1 MEDFT
6 QEDVVQALGNLNAM
20 QLVKLTKQ
28 LEEKWGIRAEAPLCV
43 PAGNVCSG
51 CGQII
56 TSAHACPGKPD
67 LQTEFSI
74 TLVSFP
80 PDKKMTLVKLVR
92 ELLGLGLL
100 ESKTLVES
108 VPKILKEGISK
119 EDADNLK
126 TKLTEAGGIV
136 EIK

>member
-6 QEDVVQALGNLNAM
+6 QEDVVQALGNLNVM
-20 QLVKLTKQ
+20 QLIALTKQ
-28 LEEKWGIRAEAPLCV
+28 LEEQWGIKATAPVLQSV
-43 PAGNVCSG
+43 FIPTNEVAKVE
-51 CGQII
+51 
-56 TSAHACPGKPD
+56 
-67 LQTEFSI
+67 QTEFSI

-108 VPKILKEGISK
+108 VPKILKEGLSK
-119 EDADNLK
+119 EDADNFK
-126 TKLTEAGGIV
+126 AKLVEAGGTV